1 MQDIEQIYKD
11 YSKTVY
17 KYLFCLTHNEDLAE
31 ELTQETFVIAVKNIN
46 KFRGE
51 SKLSSWLCQIA
62 KHLWYKEIKKQKNNS
77 NVSLENL
84 EKELVSDFETENL
97 AISKIEKLKLF
108 KDMQFLSEASRE
120 VMYLRLIGDLT
131 FDEIAKVLGKT
142 SSWARVTFFR
152 AKQKLKEENYNGKK

>member
-62 KHLWYKEIKKQKNNS
+62 KHLWYKEIKKQKSNS
-77 NVSLENL
+77 NISLENL
-84 EKELVSDFETENL
+84 EKELVSDFETESL

-108 KDMQFLSEASRE
+108 KDMQILSGTSRE
-120 VMYLRLIGDLT
+120 VIYLRLIGDLT
-131 FDEIAKVLGKT
+131 FDEIAEVLGKT

-152 AKQKLKEENYNGKK
+152 AKQKLKEENNNGKE